1 MKTLLLTLFV
11 SLNML
16 AQPALTA
23 AKLIGN
29 WTSNGEA
36 LDLTI
41 TQNPNGK
48 LDVCAVSSTSSK
60 VVLVTNV
67 HLLRD
72 YLFID
77 TIFEPNDW
85 HTESRFELIDE
96 NTMLA
101 TISGDGEGEVMYMKV
116 IQPSFSN

>member
-48 LDVCAVSSTSSK
+48 LDVCAVSSTSLK
-60 VVLVTNV
+60 EVLVKHV

-101 TISGDGEGEVMYMKV
+101 TISGDGEGEVLYTKE
-116 IQPSFSN
+116 IQPSISN

>member
-16 AQPALTA
+16 AQPTLTA

-48 LDVCAVSSTSSK
+48 LDVCAVSSTSLK
-60 VVLVTNV
+60 EVLVKHV

-101 TISGDGEGEVMYMKV
+101 TISGDGEGEVMYAKV
-116 IQPSFSN
+116 IQPLFSN

>member
-1 MKTLLLTLFV
+1 MKTLLLFLIS
-11 SLNML
+11 SLSMM

-23 AKLIGN
+23 KQLIGN
-29 WTSNGEA
+29 WTSKGEA
-36 LDLTI
+36 LDISI
-41 TQNPNGK
+41 TQLPNGK
-48 LDVCAVSSTSSK
+48 LDVCAVSSTSLK
-60 VVLVTNV
+60 ELLVTHV
-67 HLLRD
+67 FLLRD

-101 TISGDGEGEVMYMKV
+101 TISGDGEGEVLYTKV
-116 IQPSFSN
+116 N

>member
-48 LDVCAVSSTSSK
+48 LDVCAVSSTSQK
-60 VVLVTNV
+60 ELLVTHV

-101 TISGDGEGEVMYMKV
+101 TISGDAEGEVVYSK
-116 IQPSFSN
+116 IK